1 MTTNSSR
8 PAADPVGDTARKA
21 AVLGFP
27 IEHSRSPDLH
37 RAAYRALG
45 LDGWTYERIECPA
58 GELATIVD
66 NLDDAYLGL
75 SVTMPGKSEAL
86 AYAAAVTERATLV
99 GSANTLVRRAD
110 GWLADC
116 TDIDGVTGAL
126 GAVGADFTGGGSAV
140 VLGAGGTARPALA
153 ALAAAGADE
162 VAVVVREP
170 ARAVAALEL
179 AEALSL
185 AARVLRFDE
194 DDAVAAALS
203 TSTAVVSTVPAPAG
217 ALLTAAIDGPVRL
230 VDAIYNPWPTPLADR
245 VAETGGTA
253 VGGLVMLLNQAY
265 RQVELFTGLPA
276 PREAM
281 AAVLA

>member
-8 PAADPVGDTARKA
+8 PAADPVGGTACKA

-66 NLDDAYLGL
+66 NLDEAYLGL
-75 SVTMPGKSEAL
+75 SVTMPGKGEAL
-86 AYAAAVTERATLV
+86 AYAATVTERAALV

-110 GWLADC
+110 GWFADC

-140 VLGAGGTARPALA
+140 KSLKRISVNSPLSITTRPLKRC
-153 ALAAAGADE
+153 
-162 VAVVVREP
+162 VAPNVVQRT
-170 ARAVAALEL
+170 
-179 AEALSL
+179 
-185 AARVLRFDE
+185 FH
-194 DDAVAAALS
+194 
-203 TSTAVVSTVPAPAG
+203 VSPS
-217 ALLTAAIDGPVRL
+217 
-230 VDAIYNPWPTPLADR
+230 
-245 VAETGGTA
+245 
-253 VGGLVMLLNQAY
+253 
-265 RQVELFTGLPA
+265 RQTK
-276 PREAM
+276 
-281 AAVLA
+281 

>member
-1 MTTNSSR
+1 M
-8 PAADPVGDTARKA
+8 PGAPRKA
-21 AVLGFP
+21 AVLGYP

-45 LDGWTYERIECPA
+45 RSDWTYERIECRV
-58 GELATIVD
+58 GELAGIVD
-66 NLDDAYLGL
+66 ALDDAYIGL
-75 SVTMPGKSEAL
+75 SVTMPGKGEAL
-86 AYAAAVTERATLV
+86 AYADVVSERARLV

-110 GWLADC
+110 GWFADC

-126 GAVGADFTGGGSAV
+126 AAVGADFTSGGSAV

-153 ALAAAGADE
+153 ALSAAGADD
-162 VAVVVREP
+162 VAIVVRDA
-170 ARAVAALEL
+170 ARAAAALEL

-185 AARVLRFDE
+185 SARVLAFDAGGPLRE
-194 DDAVAAALS
+194 AFAAS
-203 TSTAVVSTVPAPAG
+203 SAVVSTVPADAG
-217 ALLTAAIDGPVRL
+217 AVLAGAVEGPIRL
-230 VDAIYNPWPTPLADR
+230 VDAIYSPWPTPLAGR

-281 AAVLA
+281 AAVLD